1 MDAGNA
7 DRFGS
12 IGSQPT
18 IEGELT
24 VISRWIAAGMAA
36 LFFIAAGSGCSSTPT
51 LKGAYAHDFKIGC
64 CISTPLNKAY
74 PPEELDLIARQFNQA
89 TPENCMKPENI
100 QPSENKFTFEEADE
114 FVAFCQ
120 KNHMTISGH
129 TLVWHS
135 QTPAWFFYDGD
146 KPASRDLLLRRLHAH
161 ILAEVGRY
169 KGQIHSW
176 DVVNEAIDDG
186 RHLYRN
192 SKWHRIIGDDFIEQA
207 FRFAHEADPDAE
219 LQYNDYNIESGV
231 KFKKALGMLKALKD
245 KGVPI
250 HSVGIQGHW
259 IINQIPYAEI
269 DKAIGEFS
277 KLGLKVNITELDI
290 DALGR
295 TYRGA
300 DINGGPRLMTTR
312 PSTRPAV
319 NVPALLDREA
329 AQYAKLFAIFHKHRD
344 VIEYVT
350 IWGADDGRS
359 WLNFFGGER
368 KNYPVLFDRAL
379 QPKPAFY
386 SVIGVVAPATTQ
398 PGE

>member
-1 MDAGNA
+1 
-7 DRFGS
+7 
-12 IGSQPT
+12 
-18 IEGELT
+18 
-24 VISRWIAAGMAA
+24 VISRWIAIGLAA
-36 LFFIAAGSGCSSTPT
+36 LFLIAAGSGCSSTPT

-64 CISTPLNKAY
+64 CISTPLNQAY

-120 KNHMTISGH
+120 KHHMAISGH

-146 KPASRDLLLRRLHAH
+146 KPASRELLMRRLHAH

-169 KGQIHSW
+169 KGQVHSW

-231 KFKKALGMLKALKD
+231 KFKKALAMLKSLKD

-312 PSTRPAV
+312 PAV

-359 WLNFFGGER
+359 WLNLFGGER

-386 SVIGVVAPATTQ
+386 SVINVVAPATTQ